1 MAGLTALVFSLA
13 ERGKVDADVVRAVL
27 LADLVYLLA
36 LGALII
42 LAIARMIAA
51 SRARSAG
58 ARLHMR
64 LSGLF
69 TVVALAPTVLV
80 AVFATLTVNFGMEAW
95 FSSQVRSVVSNA
107 LTTAE
112 AYEEEHR
119 GNIRGDAL
127 AMANDLNRALGENI
141 DQGALGDL
149 VRQQALLRELPESYV
164 LDGQGEIVA
173 RGEFSYLFTLEKP
186 DPDQFAAARAGQVVV
201 IEDLANN
208 EMRAL
213 VYLTSSLDL
222 FLYVT
227 RRIDGEVLSLLDD
240 TRETVAL
247 YEKLE
252 RERASMLFDFALLY
266 LGFAMLVIMAAV
278 WLGLRF
284 AEQLA
289 RPIGRLAGAAER
301 VGAGDFEMRVPEVR
315 GEDEVAVLSRAF
327 NRMTA
332 QVKQQRDALIAAH
345 DETESRR
352 RFIEAVL
359 SSVSAGVIGLDADG
373 RVDLVNAAAAS
384 MLRIDPA
391 AAQGRSLAEV
401 APALAGVLERARQ
414 SAGGFAQDE
423 VHIGADAARRELL
436 ARVTPKGSD
445 AAEGAVLTLDDL
457 TELAQA
463 QRMAAWGDVARRVAH
478 EIKNPLTPIQLS
490 ADRLKKKFANLPP
503 EERAALDQYAD
514 VISRQAAD
522 IRRMVDAFSKLAR
535 MPDPERREE
544 DLARIVR
551 DATLLLQ
558 SAESDVAF
566 TVDAPEKLRIACD
579 RGMITQA
586 MTNLLKNAAE
596 SVAERMARGGPPGE
610 VRVRLRSEGGQ
621 AAIVID
627 DNGVGLPEKNRE
639 RLTEPYVTT
648 RARGTGLGL
657 AIVKKIVEQHGGVL
671 TLEDAEPFT
680 AGASPGARARI
691 ALPLPAGDESK
702 TQRTA

>member
-1 MAGLTALVFSLA
+1 MAGLTALAFSLA
-13 ERGKVDADVVRAVL
+13 ERGEVDSDVVRGVL

-51 SRARSAG
+51 NRARSAG

-95 FSSQVRSVVSNA
+95 FSAQVRSVVANA
-107 LTTAE
+107 LATAE

-127 AMANDLNRALGENI
+127 AMANDINRALAEGI
-141 DQGALGDL
+141 DQGALGEL
-149 VRQQALLRELPESYV
+149 VRQQALIRELPESYV
-164 LDGQGEIVA
+164 LDGQSEIVA
-173 RGEFSYLFTLEKP
+173 RGEFSYLFTLERP
-186 DPDQFAAARAGQVVV
+186 AADQFAAARAGEVVV
-201 IEDLANN
+201 IEDLVNN

-213 VYLTSSLDL
+213 VYLTASLDL

-227 RRIDGEVLSLLDD
+227 RRIDGEVLSLLDE

-247 YEKLE
+247 YERLE

-301 VGAGDFEMRVPEVR
+301 VGAGDFDRRVPESP

-327 NRMTA
+327 NRMTS
-332 QVKQQRDALIAAH
+332 QVKAQRDALIAAN

-359 SSVSAGVIGLDADG
+359 SGVSAGVIGLDAAG
-373 RVDLVNAAAAS
+373 RVELVNAAAAA
-384 MLRIDPA
+384 MLRLDPLD
-391 AAQGRSLAEV
+391 AQGRALADA
-401 APALAGVLERARQ
+401 APQLAGVLERARQ

-423 VHIGADAARRELL
+423 VHLETQGARRELL
-436 ARVTPKGSD
+436 ARVTPKGAD

-503 EERAALDQYAD
+503 DERAALDQYAD

-535 MPDPERREE
+535 MPDPERRDE

-551 DATLLLQ
+551 DAILLQ
-558 SAESDVAF
+558 QSADSGVSFAL
-566 TVDAPEKLRIACD
+566 DAPQSLPLSCD

-596 SVAERMARGGPPGE
+596 SVTERLAAGGPAGE
-610 VRVRLRSEGGQ
+610 VRVGLRRDGSS
-621 AAIVID
+621 AVID
-627 DNGVGLPEKNRE
+627 IADNGVGLPEKGRE

-657 AIVKKIVEQHGGVL
+657 AIVKKIVEQHGGTL
-671 TLEDAEPFT
+671 TLEDAPPF
-680 AGASPGARARI
+680 APDARPGALSRI
-691 ALPLPAGDESK
+691 VLPLPDEADPR
-702 TQRTA
+702 TQRSA